1 MPTNG
6 KNGKSVVARDEHG
19 RWLKGFSGGPG
30 RPLGSR
36 NKLNEDFLCDLH
48 AAWLERGK
56 NVLDR
61 VIAERPEV
69 FFQAMVKLALVH
81 RVEVGGPKA
90 FDKART
96 VEEALDQLEGRVG
109 PRGRREFEKFLRRME
124 RLKAEESEEVV
135 DDEDTADLPP

>member
-1 MPTNG
+1 MATNG

-48 AAWLERGK
+48 AAWLEHGNK
-56 NVLDR
+56 VLDR

-69 FFQAMVKLALVH
+69 FFQAMVKLTLVH
-81 RVEVGGPKA
+81 RVEVGGPQA
-90 FDKART
+90 FDKPRT
-96 VEEALDQLEGRVG
+96 VEEALDQLEERVG
-109 PRGRREFEKFLRRME
+109 RQGRREFEKFLRSGVR
-124 RLKAEESEEVV
+124 RRRTGK
-135 DDEDTADLPP
+135 